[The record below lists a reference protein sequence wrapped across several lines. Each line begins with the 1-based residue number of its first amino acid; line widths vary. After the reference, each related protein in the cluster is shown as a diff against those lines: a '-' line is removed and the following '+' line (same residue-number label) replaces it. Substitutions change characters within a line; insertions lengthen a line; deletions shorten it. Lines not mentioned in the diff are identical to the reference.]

1 MTGYLIHPPTGY
13 LIEPGTGNLIDPSN
27 YFYTNFRWI
36 AETGAVVDLN
46 EETEEP
52 EETPAPEES
61 ESAEPEE
68 SESPEPT
75 PTPTRSATPSP
86 SPSTSEAAV
95 VDASAASEE
104 TSIGSSP
111 ITRGLVIIG
120 LVGLGVLYYAKLRGG
135 NTARPKP
142 GK

>member
-1 MTGYLIHPPTGY
+1 M
-13 LIEPGTGNLIDPSN
+13 IEPGTGNLIDPTTF
-27 YFYTNFRWI
+27 FYTDFRFI
-36 AETGAVVDLN
+36 AVTGAVVDLT
-46 EETEEP
+46 ESIEPEEP
-52 EETPAPEES
+52 EETPEPEES
-61 ESAEPEE
+61 ESAEPVK

-75 PTPTRSATPSP
+75 PTPTPTRSATSSP

-111 ITRGLVIIG
+111 ITRVLVIVG

-135 NTARPKP
+135 NTTRPKP
-142 GK
+142 EK